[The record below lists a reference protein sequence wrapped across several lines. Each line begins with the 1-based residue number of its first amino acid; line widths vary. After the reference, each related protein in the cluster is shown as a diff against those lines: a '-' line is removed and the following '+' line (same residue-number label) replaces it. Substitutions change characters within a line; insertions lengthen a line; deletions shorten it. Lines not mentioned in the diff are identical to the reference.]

1 MEEINLVSK
10 IFLHADQSSW
20 TIVYPQKRC
29 TTDPDDPKE
38 SDGLHSRDCP
48 AAVPSSVIILGRDY
62 LGLIRSAI
70 IRSSQMGS
78 IIGRDYPF
86 CESSSMLTSQYGP
99 RYIPRGD
106 VPQILRIPNEFYGLY
121 SRDPAIAVQ
130 SSGIILGRDKPSPSY
145 KCVSCHTT
153 VTPGF
158 NHRKRLT
165 QLPILLCLLLVS
177 DR

>member
-10 IFLHADQSSW
+10 ISLHADQSSW
-20 TIVYPQKRC
+20 TIVYPRKRC

-62 LGLIRSAI
+62 SGLMRSAI
-70 IRSSQMGS
+70 IRSPQMGS
-78 IIGRDYPF
+78 IIRRDYPF
-86 CESSSMLTSQYGP
+86 CESFSMLTSRYAP

-106 VPQILRIPNEFYGLY
+106 GPQILRIPNEFYGLY
-121 SRDPAIAVQ
+121 SRDPAIAVR
-130 SSGIILGRDKPSPSY
+130 SSGIILINL
-145 KCVSCHTT
+145 VQITNAFSCHTT